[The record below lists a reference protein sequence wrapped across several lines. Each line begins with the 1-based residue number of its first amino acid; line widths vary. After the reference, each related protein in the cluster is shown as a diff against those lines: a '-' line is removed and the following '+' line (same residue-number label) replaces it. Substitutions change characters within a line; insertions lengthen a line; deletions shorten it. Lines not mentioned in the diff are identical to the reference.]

1 MLCKI
6 AKIDRSN
13 FYKWFKNPHINAYE
27 GYDNTLKNIFNMSN
41 KTYGYRRMHLAMKKL
56 GFKQNEKIVRKR
68 MKILDLKCEIRQNK
82 RKNMAKKEVTYAEAM
97 GEIEKIL
104 ARLRNEEMDVDSLAA
119 EVKRATELIASCKA
133 RLRKAEADVNK
144 ILE

>member
-1 MLCKI
+1 MNKYFLVVLLSLFMQVAKVAAAPWQWSVEIKELISEETNAHPSAYLWIPENCKQVRAVI
-6 AKIDRSN
+6 VGQHN
-13 FYKWFKNPHINAYE
+13 MTE
-27 GYDNTLKNIFNMSN
+27 ETIFE
-41 KTYGYRRMHLAMKKL
+41 HP
-56 GFKQNEKIVRKR
+56 GF
-68 MKILDLKCEIRQNK
+68 

-97 GEIEKIL
+97 AEIEKIL